1 MTQLSDR
8 PDPTA
13 VPGRTPLRI
22 GRVSLV
28 WRARPVAVCVVALLL
43 SAALAAISVARG
55 DYPIPLV
62 DVIETI
68 FGGGSPSTRF
78 IVLDLRMPR
87 ALTALLVGAAL
98 GAAGAITQAIARNPL
113 ASPDLLGVTD
123 GAAVAA
129 VLAIVVGGGS
139 GAAAGELVT
148 VGVPVAALAGGLAA
162 ALVVYALAYRRG
174 IDGYR
179 LVLVGIGVSAAA
191 FSATSWLLIIA
202 KVEQAGQVLVWLRGS
217 LSGRDWGDVVPAGC
231 AVAVLLPLALV
242 LTFRLGVLSLD
253 DDTARGLGVPINRS
267 RAALVVV
274 AVLLAAT
281 ATACAG
287 PLRFVALV
295 APQITQRVART
306 AVPPLLGSAAVGA
319 LLTVGADLLARTVL
333 GDTQPAGIVTVL
345 LGAPYLL
352 FLIVR
357 RNRRVTA

>member
-1 MTQLSDR
+1 
-8 PDPTA
+8 
-13 VPGRTPLRI
+13 
-22 GRVSLV
+22 V
-28 WRARPVAVCVVALLL
+28 WRARLVAVSVIALLL
-43 SAALAAISVARG
+43 AVLLAAVSIGRG
-55 DYPIPLV
+55 DYPISLV
-62 DVIETI
+62 EVIETI
-68 FGGGSPSTRF
+68 FGGGSSSTRF

-87 ALTALLVGAAL
+87 TLTGLFVGAAL
-98 GAAGAITQAIARNPL
+98 GASGAITQAIARNPL

-129 VLAIVVGGGS
+129 VLAIVIGGS
-139 GAAAGELVT
+139 SGTA
-148 VGVPVAALAGGLAA
+148 AGGLAA
-162 ALVVYALAYRRG
+162 VGVPTAALVGGLAAAILVYALAYRSG
-174 IDGYR
+174 VDGYR

-191 FSATSWLLIIA
+191 FSATSWLLIMA
-202 KVEQAGQVLVWLRGS
+202 KVEQAGQVLVWMRGS

-253 DDTARGLGVPINRS
+253 DDTARGLGVPVNRS
-267 RAALVVV
+267 RAGLVLV

-295 APQITQRVART
+295 APQITQRVARA
-306 AVPPLLGSAAVGA
+306 AVPPLLGSAMVGA
-319 LLTVGADLLARTVL
+319 LLTVCADLLARTLL
-333 GDTQPAGIVTVL
+333 GDTQPAGIITVL